1 MAHAARL
8 VSIERSAMTPQPSRH
23 RYPTRAIA
31 IEYFYSIIGM
41 ALTFGPLALTT
52 PLPAITAILAALGT
66 LFLVF
71 GVRTVIRH
79 NTVFELSEAGIAMRG
94 LRHTEVRWEELS
106 QLRLSYFSTKRD
118 KSGGWMQLRLKGK
131 RGSMRIDSTVHGFVD
146 LVTAAIRAARGSELE
161 LEPTT
166 LQNLISIGL
175 YSPAPQTGRPD
186 GTVRS

>member
-1 MAHAARL
+1 
-8 VSIERSAMTPQPSRH
+8 MTPEPSLH

-31 IEYFYSIIGM
+31 IEYFYSVIGM

-79 NTVFELSEAGIAMRG
+79 NTVFKLSEAGIAMLG
-94 LRHTEVRWEELS
+94 LRRAEIRWEGLN
-106 QLRLSYFSTKRD
+106 QLGLSYFSTKRD
-118 KSGGWMQLRLKGK
+118 KSGGWMQLRLKGD
-131 RGSMRIDSTVHGFVD
+131 GASMRIDSSIEGFVD
-146 LVTAAIRAARGSELE
+146 LVTAAIHAARAKELE

-166 LQNLISIGL
+166 LQNLVAIGL
-175 YSPAPQTGRPD
+175 HIPAPRAEQPD
-186 GTVRS
+186 GAVRP